1 MQIISVVHWL
11 ATCWNSPHMR
21 SPRVVK
27 YFIPM
32 LSEFR
37 AISKHFTFSA
47 GASSCITQ
55 TPSFCSGPKIY
66 LYILTLHADLWQ
78 RLKSTLPI
86 FYDAVVVWLPS
97 LKLSAWVLNEVTS
110 SHIRLTADYW
120 LSPRLILTL
129 PVSDFFVCVAW
140 QPRLCFIFQAV
151 RLVLTSVPYSSCSY
165 LSSAFQPCDLLNI
178 VHSCVIRNIISR
190 LTGQLARQS
199 GFNL

>member
-11 ATCWNSPHMR
+11 ATCRNSPHMR

-32 LSEFR
+32 LSGFR

-47 GASSCITQ
+47 GASSCIAQ

-66 LYILTLHADLWQ
+66 LYILPLLADLRQ
-78 RLKSTLPI
+78 RLKSTLPM

-97 LKLSAWVLNEVTS
+97 LKLTAWVLNEVTS

-129 PVSDFFVCVAW
+129 PVFDFVFVCGLTAEAMLYI
-140 QPRLCFIFQAV
+140 PGRSFGPDKCAV
-151 RLVLTSVPYSSCSY
+151 RVLQLSFIGFPTTWSSEHCPFLCYQKYNLKTNWS
-165 LSSAFQPCDLLNI
+165 
-178 VHSCVIRNIISR
+178 
-190 LTGQLARQS
+190 TGPS
-199 GFNL
+199 EWI